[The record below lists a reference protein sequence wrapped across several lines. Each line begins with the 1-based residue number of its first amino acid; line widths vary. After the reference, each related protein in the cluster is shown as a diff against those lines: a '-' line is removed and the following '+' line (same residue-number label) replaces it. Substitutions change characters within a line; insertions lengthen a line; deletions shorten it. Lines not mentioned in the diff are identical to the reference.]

1 MLSPL
6 SCYPQRVGA
15 EFGIREIAWYSG
27 SALFYLFIS
36 CHHSRFNRPR
46 GAEPIST
53 ELFHGLRKID
63 VAPHGC
69 LQQNRKRAGYSDMAS
84 FGLLSASPL
93 VDEKKVSMNLKS
105 EANRLSLS
113 NSQFQRKTG
122 I

>member
-84 FGLLSASPL
+84 LCLLKPRGGRRCPSTYL
-93 VDEKKVSMNLKS
+93 GRGVRVRQLN
-105 EANRLSLS
+105 
-113 NSQFQRKTG
+113 
-122 I
+122 